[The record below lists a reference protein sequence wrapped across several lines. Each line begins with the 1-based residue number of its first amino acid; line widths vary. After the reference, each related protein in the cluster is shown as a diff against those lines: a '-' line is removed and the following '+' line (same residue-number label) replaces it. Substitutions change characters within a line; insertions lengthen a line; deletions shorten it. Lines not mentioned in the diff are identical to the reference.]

1 MNKKKRDCDE
11 IYTDVCA
18 CVFVCVGW
26 IARLHE
32 GPSSAA
38 TWPRRAGRPEEE
50 EEEEDDAAGKV
61 DTLSNKANHSAVV
74 PIKYYIIIASFF
86 FFKPINIEAGL
97 VMKHFLGNSL
107 TKQRRKRKE
116 KDNIRSVF
124 PPFLLC
130 FLFKKKKKKKKK
142 KPKAVFA

>member
-1 MNKKKRDCDE
+1 MNKKERDCDE

-50 EEEEDDAAGKV
+50 EEDDAAGKV

-74 PIKYYIIIASFF
+74 PIKYYIIIASFSF
-86 FFKPINIEAGL
+86 F
-97 VMKHFLGNSL
+97 L
-107 TKQRRKRKE
+107 TYKYRGWPRYETLSRE
-116 KDNIRSVF
+116 FFDETE
-124 PPFLLC
+124 
-130 FLFKKKKKKKKK
+130 KKKKRKRQYSKCF
-142 KPKAVFA
+142 PPLPLMFLV